1 MNRPTSRNEHR
12 PLTRPP
18 GRGRAVPL
26 ALAALAGLLVL
37 AALTA
42 PTTAGDGT
50 EDSPGGR
57 PAMGGDRS
65 PVAFEGIV
73 EPRRRGLVRFLRKLT
88 GERST
93 VRSFRRPYGV
103 TWDGDELLVTDPGAG
118 RVLRLSAKGR
128 IRAVLDRRME
138 SPIGVA
144 VCSPGVIVADS
155 RAGTLLVLDRE
166 LRRRRVLAQGLQRP
180 TGVACRGREIFVAET
195 AAHRIAVVTPEGPSR
210 TFGRRGDG
218 DGELNFPT
226 SLALDDRGL
235 WVGDTLNFRLQRLD
249 PATGEALASFGRLGD
264 APGDMPRVKGVA
276 VDALDRL
283 WITDAH
289 LDQVALYRP
298 DGTFLSYLGHP
309 GTRPREFSF
318 PAGLAA
324 HPDGRVAVV
333 DSLNRRLQIFRSL
346 PRSAP

>member
-1 MNRPTSRNEHR
+1 M
-12 PLTRPP
+12 LT
-18 GRGRAVPL
+18 L
-26 ALAALAGLLVL
+26 SALAGLLAL

-42 PTTAGDGT
+42 PTTVGDGSET
-50 EDSPGGR
+50 PRGR
-57 PAMGGDRS
+57 AAMSGDRS
-65 PVAFEGIV
+65 PVVFEGIV

-88 GERST
+88 GERT
-93 VRSFRRPYGV
+93 TAGSFQRPYGV
-103 TWDGDELLVTDPGAG
+103 AWDGDELLVTDPGTG
-118 RVLRLSAKGR
+118 QVLRLSPKGR

-144 VCSPGVIVADS
+144 VCSPGVIVTDS
-155 RAGTLLVLDRE
+155 RAGTLLVLDRK
-166 LRRRRVLAQGLQRP
+166 LRRPQVLAEGLERP
-180 TGVACRGREIFVAET
+180 TGVACRGSEIFVAET
-195 AAHRIAVVTPEGPSR
+195 AAHRIAVVTSEGPSR
-210 TFGRRGDG
+210 MFGRRGDG

-283 WITDAH
+283 WVTDAH